1 MSKSCEVRP
10 RIYRSC
16 RGRGRR
22 YAHRYMCY
30 GLRSRELVGFRMG
43 RLLSGLGLA
52 SGLLDSWCAV
62 RHILIILSPAV
73 SPLLMC
79 FPVSY
84 VSRAVLLI
92 LFRARFLCLDSHYV
106 GFPRVFEHSHLL
118 TLVLYLLYVRVL
130 SLAYLRTFS
139 RGACCGC
146 QDSTLY
152 INAKGSFRAPQ

>member
-1 MSKSCEVRP
+1 
-10 RIYRSC
+10 
-16 RGRGRR
+16 
-22 YAHRYMCY
+22 
-30 GLRSRELVGFRMG
+30 MG

-52 SGLLDSWCAV
+52 SGLLDSRCSV

-106 GFPRVFEHSHLL
+106 GFLRVFEHSHLL

-130 SLAYLRTFS
+130 SLAYLLTFS
-139 RGACCGC
+139 RGACYGC

-152 INAKGSFRAPQ
+152 INAKGSFRAPQRSRGRLLTFVNPSPSPLRSL